1 MSPVSARSRKH
12 RENGEEEG
20 QGQDG
25 EETYLRMYI
34 RLSRQG
40 CCRDWDAGSK
50 ADDPEYCWPAAAA
63 DRQNDPRNRHS
74 GVEAVAEVPG
84 CDAAGVQCSRVSSVV
99 DGEEQ
104 DPAVGDGGDAA

>member
-1 MSPVSARSRKH
+1 
-12 RENGEEEG
+12 
-20 QGQDG
+20 
-25 EETYLRMYI
+25 MYI

-50 ADDPEYCWPAAAA
+50 ANDPECCWPEAAA
-63 DRQNDPRNRHS
+63 DRQSGPRNRHS

-84 CDAAGVQCSRVSSVV
+84 CDAAGAQCSRVSSVV

-104 DPAVGDGGDAA
+104 DPAAGDGGDAA